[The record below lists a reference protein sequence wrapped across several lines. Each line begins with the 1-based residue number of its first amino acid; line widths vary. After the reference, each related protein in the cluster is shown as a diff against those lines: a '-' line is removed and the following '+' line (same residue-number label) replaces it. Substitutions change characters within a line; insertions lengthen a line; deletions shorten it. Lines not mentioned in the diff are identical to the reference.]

1 MVRRILT
8 GVIASGL
15 YDNPTPNA
23 AQPIDYAA
31 NAEIAQRTAEAGIVL
46 LRNENG
52 LLPLAKTMRSIVVIG
67 GHADVGVLSGGGSSQ
82 VRSVGGVPI
91 EIPLKTGAAASFAR
105 VTYHSSSPLRAI
117 KALAPNAQ
125 VTFVDGTDPVAAA
138 TAARAADLAIVFATH
153 WQTEAQD
160 APSLSLPDNQDAVIE
175 AVAAANQRTI
185 LVLETG
191 GPVLM
196 PWATR
201 VPAIIEAWYPGQRG
215 GEAIARVLFGE
226 VDASGRLP
234 ISFPRTS
241 EQLPRP
247 RPVTSPTGATSNDAS
262 ANAGAGDASLL
273 PAYPVTYQEGA
284 NVGYRWYA
292 LRRDTPLFPFGF
304 GLSYARTKI
313 GNSRFSGGT
322 DASVTFTVTNQTART
337 GTAVPQLYATSPDG
351 GAPRL
356 VGWSRQ
362 TLAAGETRN
371 VTITADPRALARW
384 EAAGWRLKGGAYA
397 LKLATDAQTTI
408 GAGTVILT
416 DRRLASGRAA
426 FDTP

>member
-1 MVRRILT
+1 
-8 GVIASGL
+8 
-15 YDNPTPNA
+15 
-23 AQPIDYAA
+23 
-31 NAEIAQRTAEAGIVL
+31 
-46 LRNENG
+46 
-52 LLPLAKTMRSIVVIG
+52 
-67 GHADVGVLSGGGSSQ
+67 
-82 VRSVGGVPI
+82 
-91 EIPLKTGAAASFAR
+91 
-105 VTYHSSSPLRAI
+105 
-117 KALAPNAQ
+117 
-125 VTFVDGTDPVAAA
+125 
-138 TAARAADLAIVFATH
+138 
-153 WQTEAQD
+153 
-160 APSLSLPDNQDAVIE
+160 LSLPDNQDAVID
-175 AVAAANQRTI
+175 AVAAANRRTI
-185 LVLETG
+185 VVLETG

-215 GEAIARVLFGE
+215 GEAVARVLFGE

-234 ISFPRTS
+234 ISFPRNI

-292 LRRDTPLFPFGF
+292 SRKDTPLFPFGF
-304 GLSYARTKI
+304 GLSYANTKI
-313 GNSRFSGGT
+313 SNPRFSGGT
-322 DASVTFTVTNQTART
+322 NASVTFAVTNQTART

-384 EAAGWRLKGGAYA
+384 ETSGWRLKGGAYA

-416 DRRLASGRAA
+416 DRRLASARAA